1 MVNARFL
8 GRVCAGIGASL
19 IANALV
25 SAQTFTNFVAVTPC
39 RVVDTRLANGP
50 LGAPIM
56 SANSTRSFPLPSSS
70 CGLPASA
77 TAYSLN
83 VTVVPLNGA
92 PLYYLSIWAT
102 GATQPVVSTLN
113 DIAGDT
119 IANAAIV
126 PAGTGGA
133 VSVYVTD
140 ASDVIMDVNG
150 YFTSNSTSN
159 SSPTT
164 NNTAV
169 GLGALEITAG
179 AQNTGVGFGALGNN
193 LSGNYNTAV
202 GSTALSANSTG
213 SNNTAFGQST
223 LASNT
228 TGTGNTAVGY
238 GALVSAST
246 VNYNSAFGYQAMN
259 GATGTTNTALGAQAM
274 LSATGNGNIAIGY
287 QAGISLGI
295 GANNIIIGNQ
305 GVSTDANLIRIG
317 TLGTQTATYVA
328 GISGTNVTGGAA
340 VFVNANGQLG
350 VAASSRRYKEDIQPM
365 AAASDK
371 LMLLEPVTFRYK
383 ESVANGSQ
391 DRQYGLIAE
400 QVAAIYPELA
410 VYGKDGQ
417 VETLQYQQ
425 LPAMLLNEIQK
436 QHKTIDDL
444 EARIAELEKLVK
456 ANAAAASTVAGH

>member
-1 MVNARFL
+1 MVNVRFC
-8 GRVCAGIGASL
+8 GRVCAGMGAGL
-19 IANALV
+19 IASALL
-25 SAQTFTNFVAVTPC
+25 SAQTFLNFVPVTPC
-39 RVVDTRLANGP
+39 RVVDTRFPNGALGSPTMAANT
-50 LGAPIM
+50 
-56 SANSTRSFPLPSSS
+56 TRSFPLASSG
-70 CGLPASA
+70 CGLPAGA
-77 TAYSLN
+77 AAYSLN
-83 VTVVPLNGA
+83 VTVVPQNGA
-92 PLYYLSIWAT
+92 ALYYLSIWAT

-113 DIAGDT
+113 DVAGET

-133 VSVYVTD
+133 VSVFVTD
-140 ASDVIMDVNG
+140 ASDVILDVNG

-164 NNTAV
+164 NNTTV
-169 GLGALEITAG
+169 GLGALPIASG

-193 LSGNYNTAV
+193 VGGNYDTAV

-228 TGTGNTAVGY
+228 IGTANTAVGY
-238 GALVSAST
+238 AALLSAST
-246 VNYNSAFGYQAMN
+246 ANNNSAFGSQAMN
-259 GATGTTNTALGAQAM
+259 GSTGANNTALGTQAM
-274 LSATGNGNIAIGY
+274 LGATGNGNIAMGY
-287 QAGISLGI
+287 QAGINLGN
-295 GANNIIIGNQ
+295 GGNNIEIGNQ

-317 TLGTQTATYVA
+317 TSGTQTATYIA

-340 VFVNANGQLG
+340 VVVNANGQLG
-350 VAASSRRYKEDIQPM
+350 VAASSKRYKEEIQPM
-365 AAASDK
+365 ADATDK
-371 LMLLEPVTFRYK
+371 LMKLEPVTFRYK
-383 ESVANGSQ
+383 ENVANGNQ

-417 VETLQYQQ
+417 VETVQYQQ

-456 ANAAAASTVAGH
+456 ANAAAASAAAAQ